1 MGADLGDPPPL
12 EDRDPVYFASSAEF
26 HDWLEANHDGAADV
40 WVAIHKKGSAK
51 TGITLA
57 EAQDQALRFGWVDS
71 LARKVDDDAYKLR
84 FTPRRPGSNWTDAN
98 IARAEELRAQGEL
111 HEAGI
116 RAFEARKR

>member
-1 MGADLGDPPPL
+1 MAGPDG
-12 EDRDPVYFASSAEF
+12 EPVYFDAPEDF
-26 HDWLEANHDGAADV
+26 HAWLEANHDGAGDV
-40 WVAIHKKGSAK
+40 WVAIYKKGSSK
-51 TGITLA
+51 IGITLA

-98 IARAEELRAQGEL
+98 LARAEELRGKGEL
-111 HEAGI
+111 HESGT